1 MFMKWQAVMVLL
13 AIGLS
18 IAVPPCF
25 SVPSD
30 HGNHAMIGC
39 LDVCH
44 QGAPALSA
52 GGNMPCLHQCPCD
65 YMPIMQDKITKI
77 VNPRIKPLSIAFQ
90 DEHPP
95 KS

>member
-1 MFMKWQAVMVLL
+1 MKWQAVIVLI

-18 IAVPPCF
+18 IAVQLSFP
-25 SVPSD
+25 VPSD
-30 HGNHAMIGC
+30 HGNHAMIGN

-44 QGAPALSA
+44 QAAPALSA
-52 GGNMPCLHQCPCD
+52 NGNMPCLHQCP
-65 YMPIMQDKITKI
+65 YGHLPLVQDKSAIF
-77 VNPRIKPLSIAFQ
+77 VNPHIKPLLIAFQ

>member
-1 MFMKWQAVMVLL
+1 MKWQAVMVLL

-18 IAVPPCF
+18 IAVPPFF

-30 HGNHAMIGC
+30 HGKHAMIGN

-44 QGAPALSA
+44 QAAPALSA
-52 GGNMPCLHQCPCD
+52 NGSIPCVHQCPCD
-65 YMPIMQDKITKI
+65 HRPPFQDSIVNI
-77 VNPRIKPLSIAFQ
+77 VNPRIKPRLMAFQ
-90 DEHPP
+90 EERPP